1 MNEKKRIIIIGG
13 GLAGLTAAIHLR
25 KLLFSVTLIEKNQY
39 PKHKVC
45 GEYISNEVL
54 PYLEWLNISIEDLT
68 PSKIK
73 NLTLSSETGKTI
85 STKLPLGGFGISRYT
100 LDNYLFEK
108 AQNDGCKM
116 VQETVENIY
125 FDNEIFTVETA
136 NTIKY
141 QADLVL
147 GAFGK
152 RSNLDIQIKRD
163 FIQKKSS
170 WLAVKAHFEGNFTE
184 DLVGLYNFK
193 GGYCGISKV
202 ENNQINICY
211 LVSYDEFKKYKN
223 SDEFQKKVLEQN
235 PILKAIFQNIKPLFE
250 KPLTIGQISFE
261 KKQTVENH
269 ILMIGDTA
277 GLIHPL
283 CGNGMAM
290 AIHSAKIASEVI
302 HDFFSNENIN
312 RIEMEKKYSQKWNSL
327 FKNRLRF
334 GRFLATILL
343 KPKSFNFLFKI
354 LTKTPFLLPIIIA
367 KTHGKT
373 IEIDN

>member
-108 AQNDGCKM
+108 AQNDGCQM

-136 NTIKY
+136 NAINY

-163 FIQKKSS
+163 FIKKKSS

-184 DLVGLYNFK
+184 D
-193 GGYCGISKV
+193 
-202 ENNQINICY
+202 
-211 LVSYDEFKKYKN
+211 
-223 SDEFQKKVLEQN
+223 
-235 PILKAIFQNIKPLFE
+235 
-250 KPLTIGQISFE
+250 
-261 KKQTVENH
+261 
-269 ILMIGDTA
+269 
-277 GLIHPL
+277 
-283 CGNGMAM
+283 
-290 AIHSAKIASEVI
+290 
-302 HDFFSNENIN
+302 
-312 RIEMEKKYSQKWNSL
+312 
-327 FKNRLRF
+327 
-334 GRFLATILL
+334 
-343 KPKSFNFLFKI
+343 
-354 LTKTPFLLPIIIA
+354 
-367 KTHGKT
+367 
-373 IEIDN
+373 